1 MNARFALAFII
12 SSAIVGC
19 AAPGDQKPT
28 TSTAQSSQQQEKC
41 YSSGS
46 RLPSADCGGSSSVG
60 GQSGDDYRQDRAASP
75 TGLQR

>member
-1 MNARFALAFII
+1 MNFRFVLAVII
-12 SSAIVGC
+12 SSTTVGC
-19 AAPGDQKPT
+19 AAPGDPQPT
-28 TSTAQSSQQQEKC
+28 TSTARSSQPQEKC